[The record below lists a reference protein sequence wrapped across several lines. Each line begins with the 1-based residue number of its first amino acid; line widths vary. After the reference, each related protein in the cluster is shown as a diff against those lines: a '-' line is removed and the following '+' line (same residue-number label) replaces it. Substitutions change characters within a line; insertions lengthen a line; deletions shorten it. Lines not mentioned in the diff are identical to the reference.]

1 MASIAQISE
10 NEQSEIEG
18 TLKKFF
24 IDYRIGSLLMAYWSL
39 LFSWLLTVRW
49 RQAKSN
55 EKNGQGCLT

>member
-10 NEQSEIEG
+10 NEQREIEG

-39 LFSWLLTVRW
+39 LFSWYSTIDDIC
-49 RQAKSN
+49 Q
-55 EKNGQGCLT
+55 